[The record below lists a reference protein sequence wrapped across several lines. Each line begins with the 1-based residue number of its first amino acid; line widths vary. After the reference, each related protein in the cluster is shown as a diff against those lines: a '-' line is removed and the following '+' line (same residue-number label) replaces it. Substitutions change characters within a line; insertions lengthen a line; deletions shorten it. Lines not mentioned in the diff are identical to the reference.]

1 MNTRRITS
9 AFALAALLV
18 GGFSPSASATS
29 PIQIS
34 SASEKVSGVIVQYA
48 AGISPIAKNGQP
60 TGANLLRGVISTQ
73 DLGGGLYVLNF
84 VEDIR
89 QETVRSWVNRMVL
102 DRRISWAELNLR
114 VEQASIAPQSL
125 LISPVVKARPASGPR
140 SLVARGAVRSS
151 AADQARIRLTW
162 RAPANRFG
170 AKVVGYRI
178 LYSSN
183 GGRSYRVLI
192 GDTGTSQTRLFV
204 SDGIRAGINYRFRVR
219 ALTNDGSGTD
229 TLGAISNTVSA
240 LVRTSPKPVVIT
252 SGTRVGPGSV
262 SYLGQSLSDR
272 GGFKKGQL
280 RYRAIAT
287 AADIESVETSLC
299 SATRCRF
306 PELIPDT
313 SYSVEVFATNS
324 LGTSSSNDVVTVN
337 DFYFP
342 LQWYLT
348 GQHGISMSSAWRYA
362 TGDGTKVVAVIDT
375 GIKEH
380 QQINKALTRNSDGT
394 IYGYDFVS
402 DIASA
407 GDGDGEDPN
416 PNDEGGDSSGGNS
429 YHGTHVAGI
438 IAAEHDFVGT
448 AGVSPNVKILPIRAL
463 GKDGGTV
470 SDLIRAIN
478 WAAGVSIDGVPRN
491 RYPVSVINLS
501 LGAREAVPCN
511 GGYASV
517 FETAISKGITVV
529 VAAGNESRPSLSFP
543 ANCPGVIAVV
553 ATQSQGDRA
562 TYSNFG
568 LGALIS
574 APGGEFSIGST
585 ESPESRGGIISSWVD
600 PANLPDYRIS
610 EGTSMA
616 APVVSGIVAL
626 MYSMQPNIKPDR
638 VRSILENSVK
648 AFAPGS
654 NCSISGGC
662 GTGIVNAQLAL
673 ARTSALR

>member
-1 MNTRRITS
+1 MTL
-9 AFALAALLV
+9 ALAALLV
-18 GGFSPSASATS
+18 SGLTPAASASS
-29 PIQIS
+29 KIEPPINS
-34 SASEKVSGVIVQYA
+34 GTVSGVIIQYA
-48 AGISPIAKNGQP
+48 EGINPIAKNGEP
-60 TGANLLRGVISTQ
+60 TGANLLRGQITSE

-84 VEDIR
+84 EYELEK
-89 QETVRSWVNRMVL
+89 ETVRSWVKRMVL
-102 DRRISWAELNLR
+102 DRRITWAELNGK
-114 VEQASIAPQSL
+114 VTQASLAPQSFIAPTL
-125 LISPVVKARPASGPR
+125 AKARPASGPR
-140 SLVARGAVRSS
+140 SLVARAAVRSS
-151 AADQARIRLTW
+151 APDQARIRLTW

-170 AKVVGYRI
+170 AKVVGYRV

-183 GGRSYRVLI
+183 DGRSFRVLI
-192 GDTGTSQTRLFV
+192 SDTGSSSTRLFV
-204 SDGIRAGINYRFRVR
+204 SDGIRAGVSYRFRVR
-219 ALTNDGSGTD
+219 AITNDGSGTD
-229 TLGAISNTVSA
+229 TVGAISNTVSA
-240 LVRTSPKPVVIT
+240 LARTAPKPVVIT

-262 SYLGQSLSDR
+262 SYLGQSVSDR
-272 GGFKKGQL
+272 GGFTKRQL

-287 AADIESVETSLC
+287 AANIESVETSLC

-306 PELIPDT
+306 PDLIPDT
-313 SYSVEVFATNS
+313 PYTVEVFAANS
-324 LGTSSSNDVVTVN
+324 LGSSSSNDAVTVN

-342 LQWYLT
+342 VQWYLN
-348 GQHGISMSSAWRYA
+348 GQNGISMSSAWKYS

-380 QQINKALTRNSDGT
+380 QQINRALTRNADGT

-416 PNDEGGDSSGGNS
+416 PNDEGGDASGGNS

-448 AGVSPNVKILPIRAL
+448 AGIAPSVKILPIRAL

-470 SDLIRAIN
+470 SDLLKAIN
-478 WAAGVSIDGVPRN
+478 WAAGVSISEIPKN

-501 LGAREAVPCN
+501 LGAREAVPCTS
-511 GGYASV
+511 GYASV
-517 FETAISKGITVV
+517 FETAVSKGITVV

-553 ATQSQGDRA
+553 ATQSLGDRA

-568 LGALIS
+568 TEVLLS

-600 PANLPDYRIS
+600 PSNLPDYRLS

-616 APVVSGIVAL
+616 TPVVSGIVAL
-626 MYSMQPNIKPDR
+626 MYSMQPSIKPEQ
-638 VRSILENSVK
+638 VRNILASSVK
-648 AFAPGS
+648 PFAPGS

-662 GTGIVNAQLAL
+662 GSGIVNAQLAL
-673 ARTSALR
+673 ARTSFLK